1 MTNILNSKIIILL
14 LGLINII
21 KDIEIIEI
29 GGIGIKRENVILS
42 GIIILLYNIINKW
55 IKRESKWKEIEMIKI
70 INIISILLFIN
81 ISKQFGFLFILL
93 ELFIMSVYIL
103 FYFNSNNISS
113 YTNLLYFF
121 INSISSLILLLLIAL
136 IYYNYSI
143 IEIKDLIY
151 INNSFYL
158 QSIIIILIFK
168 LGLYP
173 FQYWVI
179 TTYKQLD
186 FRILLFQ
193 SIFSTFIYLYFLS
206 FLISSHIYLY
216 FFSFLNIII
225 IPIIAI
231 KSDTIKDILIYSSIY
246 NTSII
251 LLTLINNETRFIFY
265 YYLFIYFINTFLLF
279 LSLFNNSYF
288 LSFLLFSLIGIP
300 PFGGFYIKLIVM
312 MNFLNL
318 NNKYNSLIILL
329 IILSSF
335 LSSLFY
341 LKLISFNQL
350 SFIQSNSP
358 SLLFYFLFFFLIFFS
373 FFQPYYFFF
382 ISSFI

>member
-1 MTNILNSKIIILL
+1 M
-14 LGLINII
+14 
-21 KDIEIIEI
+21 
-29 GGIGIKRENVILS
+29 
-42 GIIILLYNIINKW
+42 
-55 IKRESKWKEIEMIKI
+55 
-70 INIISILLFIN
+70 
-81 ISKQFGFLFILL
+81 
-93 ELFIMSVYIL
+93 
-103 FYFNSNNISS
+103 
-113 YTNLLYFF
+113 
-121 INSISSLILLLLIAL
+121 
-136 IYYNYSI
+136 
-143 IEIKDLIY
+143 
-151 INNSFYL
+151 
-158 QSIIIILIFK
+158 
-168 LGLYP
+168 
-173 FQYWVI
+173 
-179 TTYKQLD
+179 
-186 FRILLFQ
+186 FQ